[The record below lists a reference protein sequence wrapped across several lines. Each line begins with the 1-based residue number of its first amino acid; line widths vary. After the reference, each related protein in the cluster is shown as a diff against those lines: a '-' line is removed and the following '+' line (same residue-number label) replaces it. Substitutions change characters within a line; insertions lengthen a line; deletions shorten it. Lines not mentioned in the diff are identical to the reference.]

1 MSETVEFNPET
12 KANLSRL
19 EALLFA
25 APGLSSIEDLAKA
38 LGVSATELVQLAET
52 LKQHYEEWHGI
63 RLQKIRNQYQLV
75 TAAEHA
81 VLIEQ
86 FLGLEVSSRLSQ
98 PALEVLAIIAYQ
110 LASTRPEIE
119 AIRGVNSDTVVKSLL
134 AKGLIEEKGRSEAPG
149 RPILYAVAPDFLLHF
164 GLESLEQLPEV
175 DIEALKAG
183 RPSDGAQERKVLKD

>member
-1 MSETVEFNPET
+1 MSDETETDLET
-12 KANLSRL
+12 KTNLGRL

-25 APGLSSIEDLAKA
+25 APGISSAEDLAKA
-38 LGVSATELVQLAET
+38 LDLPLAELIQLADG
-52 LKQHYEEWHGI
+52 LGRHYEECHGI

-81 VLIEQ
+81 ELIEK

-119 AIRGVNSDTVVKSLL
+119 AIRGVNGDYVVKGLL

-149 RPILYAVAPDFLLHF
+149 RPILYAVAQDFLQHF
-164 GLESLEQLPEV
+164 GLESLEQLPEM
-175 DIEALKAG
+175 DIEALRAA
-183 RPSDGAQERKVLKD
+183 RPAVEPQEKGF

>member
-1 MSETVEFNPET
+1 MSDKVEISTET

-25 APGLSSIEDLAKA
+25 APGLSSVEELAKS
-38 LGVSATELVQLAET
+38 LELSPADVVQLTQVLAR
-52 LKQHYEEWHGI
+52 HYEENHGI
-63 RLQKIRNQYQLV
+63 RLQKVRNQYQLV

-81 VLIEQ
+81 QLIEQ

-98 PALEVLAIIAYQ
+98 PALEVLAIIAYR

-149 RPILYAVAPDFLLHF
+149 RPILYGVAVDFLQHF
-164 GLESLEQLPEV
+164 GLESLEQLPEI
-175 DIEALKAG
+175 DIEALKAVQ
-183 RPSDGAQERKVLKD
+183 PSDGTQEQRILKD

>member
-1 MSETVEFNPET
+1 V
-12 KANLSRL
+12 
-19 EALLFA
+19 
-25 APGLSSIEDLAKA
+25 EDLAKA
-38 LGVSATELVQLAET
+38 LEMSPAELEQLAAT
-52 LKQHYEEWHGI
+52 LEQHYEESHGI

-81 VLIEQ
+81 QLIEQ

-164 GLESLEQLPEV
+164 GLESLEQLPEM
-175 DIEALKAG
+175 DIDALKA
-183 RPSDGAQERKVLKD
+183 AQPQEQRILKD

>member
-1 MSETVEFNPET
+1 MSDETEIKT
-12 KANLSRL
+12 NLGRL

-25 APGLSSIEDLAKA
+25 APGLSSAEDLAKA
-38 LGVSATELVQLAET
+38 LDLPLAELIQLADG
-52 LKQHYEEWHGI
+52 LGRHYEECHGYAA
-63 RLQKIRNQYQLV
+63 KIRNQYQLV

-81 VLIEQ
+81 ELIEK

-119 AIRGVNSDTVVKSLL
+119 AIRGVNSDYVVKSLL

-149 RPILYAVAPDFLLHF
+149 RPILYAVAQDFLQHF
-164 GLESLEQLPEV
+164 GLESLEQLPEM
-175 DIEALKAG
+175 DIEALRAA
-183 RPSDGAQERKVLKD
+183 RPAVEPQEKRILKD

>member
-1 MSETVEFNPET
+1 MSDETETDLET
-12 KANLSRL
+12 KTNLGRL

-25 APGLSSIEDLAKA
+25 APGLSSAEDLAKA
-38 LGVSATELVQLAET
+38 LDLPLAELLQLADG
-52 LKQHYEEWHGI
+52 LGRHYEESHGI

-81 VLIEQ
+81 ELIEK

-110 LASTRPEIE
+110 LASTRQEIE
-119 AIRGVNSDTVVKSLL
+119 AIRGVNSDYVVKSLL

-149 RPILYAVAPDFLLHF
+149 RPILYAVAQDFLQHF
-164 GLESLEQLPEV
+164 GLESLEQLPEM
-175 DIEALKAG
+175 DIEALRAA
-183 RPSDGAQERKVLKD
+183 RPAVEPQEKRILKD

>member
-1 MSETVEFNPET
+1 MSEVVEFSPET
-12 KANLSRL
+12 KASLSRL

-25 APGLSSIEDLAKA
+25 APGLSSVDDLAKA
-38 LGVSATELVQLAET
+38 LQLSAAEVVQLAET
-52 LKQHYEEWHGI
+52 LAQHYEQGHGI
-63 RLQKIRNQYQLV
+63 RLQKIRNQYQLI

-119 AIRGVNSDTVVKSLL
+119 AIRGVNSDTVVKSLI

-149 RPILYAVAPDFLLHF
+149 RPILYGVAADFLQHF
-164 GLESLEQLPEV
+164 GLESLEQLPAM
-175 DIEALKAG
+175 DIEALKAT
-183 RPSDGAQERKVLKD
+183 RLPDETQEKRILKD